1 MDGDGDFFL
10 WIFVRAFTKASEAF
24 TFFLFFFFDISVL
37 REYHDA
43 WCKCVSLSMKIPLIL
58 ATGATSTTSL
68 AAAKISESRTRM
80 PFSILSR
87 SEFLANVTCK
97 ITITKG
103 GN

>member
-1 MDGDGDFFL
+1 MEIFSLDFCTRIYKSIGSFY
-10 WIFVRAFTKASEAF
+10 
-24 TFFLFFFFDISVL
+24 FFSFFFFFDISVL